1 MQQNGGAGRLRSDP
15 LNLTRI
21 MPPQGVFLLRFSPR
35 WMVKIGMAVDKARG
49 FQFHLM
55 VVTSERDLPDETAAW
70 ETLREAG
77 LTHLHLRKPHW
88 DGARMEACLESL
100 SPGLRACVRLH
111 DHHDLAARYHVGG
124 LHLNARHP
132 LPPQGYR
139 GPVSRSCHTLAE
151 VERYKTACEYVFLS
165 PVYASISKQGYAAA
179 FTPET
184 LREAAE
190 SGLIDARVVAM
201 GGVTP
206 DKLPPLQALGFG
218 GAAVLGA
225 LWQAY
230 AHAADLNALRSAWET
245 FRQAAAKMNPNDEA
259 R

>member
-1 MQQNGGAGRLRSDP
+1 
-15 LNLTRI
+15 
-21 MPPQGVFLLRFSPR
+21 
-35 WMVKIGMAVDKARG
+35 MAVDKARG

-100 SPGLRACVRLH
+100 SPALRACVRLH
-111 DHHDLAARYHVGG
+111 DHHALAARYNVGG
-124 LHLNARHP
+124 IHLNARHP

-139 GPVSRSCHTLAE
+139 GGVSRSCHTLAE
-151 VERYKTACEYVFLS
+151 VARYKAACEYVFLS
-165 PVYASISKQGYAAA
+165 PIFASISKQGYEAA
-179 FTPET
+179 FTPEA

-206 DKLPPLQALGFG
+206 DKLPQLRALGFG
-218 GAAVLGA
+218 GASVLGA
-225 LWQAY
+225 LWQPY
-230 AHAADLNALRSAWET
+230 AREADLNALRSAWEA
-245 FRQAAAKMNPNDEA
+245 FKQAVIE

>member
-1 MQQNGGAGRLRSDP
+1 ME
-15 LNLTRI
+15 T
-21 MPPQGVFLLRFSPR
+21 
-35 WMVKIGMAVDKARG
+35 ARG
-49 FQFHLM
+49 IQFHLM
-55 VVTSERDLPDETAAW
+55 VVSLERDLPDETAAW

-88 DGARMEACLESL
+88 NGARMEACLESL
-100 SPGLRACVRLH
+100 SPELRACIRLH
-111 DHHDLAARYHVGG
+111 DHHALAVRYRVGG
-124 LHLNARHP
+124 IHLNARHP

-165 PVYASISKQGYAAA
+165 PIYASISKRGYEAA
-179 FTPET
+179 FTPEM
-184 LREAAE
+184 LRTAADE
-190 SGLIDARVVAM
+190 GMIDDKVVAL

-206 DKLPPLQALGFG
+206 DKLPQLQALGFG

-230 AHAADLNALRSAWET
+230 ASAADLHALRSAWEALSLIT
-245 FRQAAAKMNPNDEA
+245 R
-259 R
+259 